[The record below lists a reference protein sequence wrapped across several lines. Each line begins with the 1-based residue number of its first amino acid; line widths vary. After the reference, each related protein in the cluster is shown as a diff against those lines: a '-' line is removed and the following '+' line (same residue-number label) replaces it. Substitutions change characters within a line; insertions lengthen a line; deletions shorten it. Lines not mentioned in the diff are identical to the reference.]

1 MAQRKTALRGNAGNA
16 PKAVDLNMHPDRE
29 HLADLHAYFLGRRD
43 VTICAKR
50 GFLAQAYRP
59 GEDLDGVADHV
70 TLMPGDIAR
79 LPVEPPP
86 GYNQNAATLA
96 HMAARGH
103 FHIVDEKGFTEARD
117 HSEVVAERKAKARE
131 TKDENNA
138 LREENAVL
146 RAQLAGSKK

>member
-1 MAQRKTALRGNAGNA
+1 MAQRKTAPAGNASKA
-16 PKAVDLNMHPDRE
+16 PKAVDLNMHPDGE
-29 HLADLHAYFLGRRD
+29 HLADLNAFFLGRRD
-43 VTICAKR
+43 VTVCAKR

-59 GEDLDGVADHV
+59 GEDLNGVAEHV

-103 FHIVDEKGFTEARD
+103 FHIVDEKEFTEARD
-117 HSEVVAERKAKARE
+117 HSEVVAERKAAATQVE
-131 TKDENNA
+131 
-138 LREENAVL
+138 
-146 RAQLAGSKK
+146 G